1 MRQAHHNSQVPA
13 LILKIGQYPLHS
25 GGVAAVRTLGRL
37 GVPVYVTTEDA
48 LTPAAVSRYCAGHFR
63 WRTTGHE
70 DPASLVAALL
80 RIGRQIGR
88 PAVLIPVD
96 DEAAVLIAE
105 HADELSGRF
114 LFPPIQPGL
123 SRQLASKHEL
133 FGLCREHGVPAPE
146 SVLLSS
152 AEDLTAFA
160 AAARFPVVV
169 KNAEPWV
176 RRWAPAVGGTTVLRS
191 AAELTALAAAAGE
204 SSTFIVQEYI
214 PHEEAEDWIV
224 HLYCDSGSNC
234 QVLFTGVKLRSWPP
248 NTGATACGVSVLNP
262 ALADLAARFCKAVGF
277 HGVADL
283 DVRYDRRDGQY
294 KVVDF
299 NPRMGNQFRLFE
311 TDTGT
316 DVLRALYL
324 DMTGQSIPPGDQV
337 SGRRIIVEHIDL
349 PSRIGQRGSGYVTPS
364 APGRPAVTE
373 LAWLARDDPL
383 PFAAML
389 PRFAAQS
396 LSDIIRRQRGA
407 WRRRRDNVRR
417 TP

>member
-1 MRQAHHNSQVPA
+1 M
-13 LILKIGQYPLHS
+13 
-25 GGVAAVRTLGRL
+25 
-37 GVPVYVTTEDA
+37 
-48 LTPAAVSRYCAGHFR
+48 
-63 WRTTGHE
+63 
-70 DPASLVAALL
+70 
-80 RIGRQIGR
+80 
-88 PAVLIPVD
+88 
-96 DEAAVLIAE
+96 
-105 HADELSGRF
+105 
-114 LFPPIQPGL
+114 
-123 SRQLASKHEL
+123 
-133 FGLCREHGVPAPE
+133 PAPE

-191 AAELTALAAAAGE
+191 AAELTALATAAGE

-224 HLYCDSGSNC
+224 HLYCDSGSSC

-311 TDTGT
+311 TDTGI

-324 DMTGQSIPPGDQV
+324 DMTGQGIPPGDQV

-349 PSRIGQRGSGYVTPS
+349 LSRIGQRGSGYVTPS

-389 PRFAAQS
+389 PRFAVHS
-396 LSDIIRRQRGA
+396 LSDIIRRQREA
-407 WRRRRDNVRR
+407 WRRRRDNIRR